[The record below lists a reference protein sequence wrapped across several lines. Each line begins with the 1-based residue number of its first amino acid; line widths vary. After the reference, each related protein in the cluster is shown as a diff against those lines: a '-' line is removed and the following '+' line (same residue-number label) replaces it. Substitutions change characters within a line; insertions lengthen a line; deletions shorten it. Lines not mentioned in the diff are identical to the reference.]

1 VAASRKTRAQTRAP
15 VLPLRE
21 DGRRPATSR
30 LPLPSAAS
38 VAAGLCLAAAGLG
51 GYAAARETNAFA
63 LREIRIEGAPP
74 ALAGEVQEA
83 LAPLAGES
91 LLALDGR
98 RVLERVQA
106 IPHVRSASY
115 DRDFPHGLVVTVE
128 RELPAAVLRRG
139 PESWLVS
146 DRGRVLE
153 EVGRGVQPRLPRVWA
168 PTATEV
174 EPGAIVPG
182 GRTVR
187 GAAVAAALRGSP
199 VEGRVRAIEA
209 GESELVLK
217 LRSGLEL
224 RLGDETELA
233 LKVAVAARI
242 LPLLTSPASGGHEY
256 LDVSVP
262 ERPVGGRKPQVEG

>member
-1 VAASRKTRAQTRAP
+1 MAASRKTRAQTRAA
-15 VLPLRE
+15 VLPLRG
-21 DGRRPATSR
+21 DGRRPAASR

-38 VAAGLCLAAAGLG
+38 LAAGLCLAAAGLG

-63 LREIRIEGAPP
+63 LREIRVDGAPP

-83 LAPLAGES
+83 LAPLAGGS

-98 RVLERVQA
+98 RVVERVQA
-106 IPHVRSASY
+106 IPHVRAATY

-128 RELPAAVLRRG
+128 RELPAAVFRRG

-153 EVGRGVQPRLPRVWA
+153 EVGRGAHPRLPRVWV
-168 PTATEV
+168 PGSTKI

-182 GRTVR
+182 GKAVR
-187 GAAVAAALRGSP
+187 GTAVAAALRGSAL
-199 VEGRVRAIEA
+199 EAHVRAIEA
-209 GESELVLK
+209 GERELVLK
-217 LRSGLEL
+217 LGSGLEL
-224 RLGDETELA
+224 RLGDESELA

-242 LPLLTSPASGGHEY
+242 LPLFPVPAAGGHEY